1 MSSVEKTDELNVTIR
16 AMNETDLQ
24 RIVELERELFSDP
37 WSETAF
43 REALAEDDWGMLAA
57 QVGEEIVG
65 YACYVII
72 DVESHLTNL
81 AVAEPF
87 RRKSVAKRL
96 LEHILRVVR
105 EAPCQYLLL
114 EVRPSNTGA
123 VAFYRKH
130 GFHHMYRR
138 PRYYRNP
145 VEDALVMAY
154 HFDETRDDG

>member
-1 MSSVEKTDELNVTIR
+1 MSSVEKTSELNVLIR
-16 AMNETDLQ
+16 VMTEADLP
-24 RIVELERELFSDP
+24 RVMEFERAFFTDP
-37 WSETAF
+37 WSENAF
-43 REALAEDDWGMLAA
+43 REAMAEPDWRLLVA

-72 DVESHLTNL
+72 DIESHLTNI
-81 AVAEPF
+81 AVAESF
-87 RRKSVAKRL
+87 RRKSVAKQL

-105 EAPCQYLLL
+105 EANCQYLLL

-130 GFHHMYRR
+130 GFQHLYRR

-145 VEDALVMAY
+145 VEDALVMV
-154 HFDETRDDG
+154 HKFDET